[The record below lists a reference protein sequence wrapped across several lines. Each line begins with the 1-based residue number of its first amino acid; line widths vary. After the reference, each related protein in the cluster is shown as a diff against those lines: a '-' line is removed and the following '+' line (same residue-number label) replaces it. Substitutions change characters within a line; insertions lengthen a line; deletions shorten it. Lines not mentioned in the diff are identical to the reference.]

1 MPRFFS
7 PLCALLLLA
16 LTLPF
21 MVTGCAT
28 MRSGVEKPTV
38 SVTDLRIQE
47 VKPLE
52 AVFLLEL
59 RVINPNDFGLDIRG
73 INCTLELDGNHFATG
88 VSDVQQDIP
97 AFGTATLPVTVYA
110 STLDM
115 VGSIIQMLREVDQ
128 KKGSGKPLH
137 YELAGKISLG
147 GGTVRS
153 LPFQAKGELDLNNP
167 EYK

>member
-1 MPRFFS
+1 
-7 PLCALLLLA
+7 
-16 LTLPF
+16 
-21 MVTGCAT
+21 
-28 MRSGVEKPTV
+28 MRSEVAKPTV

-59 RVINPNDFGLDIRG
+59 RVINPNDFELDIRG
-73 INCTLELDGNHFATG
+73 INCNLKLDGNHFATG

-110 STLDM
+110 STFDM
-115 VGSIIQMLREVDQ
+115 VGSIIQMLQQVDQ
-128 KKGSGKPLH
+128 KNGSGESLH

-147 GGTVRS
+147 GGTVKS
-153 LPFQAKGELDLNNP
+153 LPFQATGELNLNH
-167 EYK
+167 KD